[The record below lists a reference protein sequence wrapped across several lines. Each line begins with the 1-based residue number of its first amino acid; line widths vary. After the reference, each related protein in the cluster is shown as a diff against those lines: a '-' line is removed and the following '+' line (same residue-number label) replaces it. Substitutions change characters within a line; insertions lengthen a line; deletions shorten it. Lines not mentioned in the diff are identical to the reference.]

1 MKTEFNRYFLKD
13 LDKLPTRELKAEVA
27 AIILAVEAAESL
39 AEINNVKKLK
49 GYKAAYRIRIGD
61 FRVGLLLAQNT
72 VEFVRVVNRK
82 DIYKLFP

>member
-13 LDKLPTRELKAEVA
+13 LDKLPTKELKAEVA

-49 GYKAAYRIRIGD
+49 GYKTAYRIRIGD
-61 FRVGLLLAQNT
+61 FRVGLLLTQDT